1 MDIQNKPD
9 ISRVVSD
16 ELFRAG
22 ISPHFV
28 GFNPLAVAVQ
38 ISVTDGTHKR
48 KLTGEVYP
56 QIAQLFGVSPNAV
69 ERNIRTA
76 IARAWTSGT
85 LPTYFRGKGVTI
97 GHRPSNAEFI
107 ALMAYV
113 VTSNM

>member
-1 MDIQNKPD
+1 MDTTNKPD
-9 ISRVVSD
+9 ISRIVRD

-28 GFNPLAVAVQ
+28 GFAPLAAAVQ
-38 ISVTDGTHKR
+38 ISVMDGVHKR

-56 QIAQLFGVSPNAV
+56 QIAQMFGMSPNAV

-76 IARAWTSGT
+76 IARAWANDALTTFFAGKEVT
-85 LPTYFRGKGVTI
+85 L

-107 ALMAYV
+107 SLMAYV
-113 VTSNM
+113 ISSNM

>member
-1 MDIQNKPD
+1 MDTQNKPD
-9 ISRVVSD
+9 ISRAVSD

-28 GFNPLAVAVQ
+28 GFKPLAVAVQ
-38 ISVTDGTHKR
+38 MSVTDGTHKR

-56 QIAQLFGVSPNAV
+56 QIALLFGVSPNAV

-76 IARAWTSGT
+76 IARAWTSSSLASYLSDKGFT
-85 LPTYFRGKGVTI
+85 LK
-97 GHRPSNAEFI
+97 HRPSNSEFI

-113 VTSNM
+113 VASNL